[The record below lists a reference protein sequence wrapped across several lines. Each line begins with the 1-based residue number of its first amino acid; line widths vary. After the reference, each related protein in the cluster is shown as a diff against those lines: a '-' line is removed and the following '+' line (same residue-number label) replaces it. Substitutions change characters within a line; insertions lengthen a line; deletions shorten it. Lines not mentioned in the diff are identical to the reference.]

1 MGNKINGISVRL
13 ARETME
19 TLVHHYARILVIVK
33 RADCHAMTADLNA
46 VHLCRLLGGQVLF
59 DRFKYIQWAVPPKSN

>member
-1 MGNKINGISVRL
+1 
-13 ARETME
+13 ME

-59 DRFKYIQWAVPPKSN
+59 DRFKYIQ